1 MQLPKKPTDDKYE
14 YFPHRNVREEQ
25 IRIIEPLYE
34 FLRSDSRGLILS
46 ADPGIGKEA
55 CMTSQCLK
63 AMADG
68 LYDRAFFVVP
78 TGSGKINTMKEL
90 EAVKHDLKVLD
101 IKSKDIL
108 CQWIKDSEDERISP
122 MKGEKCGFDL
132 CKSFRQDCPYNDGN
146 CPYYLQKKEV
156 PDSDIIVC
164 DYNYIFSPFVRK
176 AYGIDDLLEKSE
188 RTLLFVNECHKLPAR
203 METIYSKSI
212 SSATIG
218 RAINELDEYGFA
230 DEKILV
236 TRMQDGLGDMLAY
249 RKAEMEANIKEYGL
263 DISTK
268 KVSSEMFAD
277 ICNNSGSVLKAGNSI
292 KKDKFEGKKGIISY
306 AEYVGN
312 FMERFNS
319 TKKYSKNY
327 IYFIKLKNDLETGYL
342 GWTPLYIGGL
352 ARAALEKFDKFVL
365 YSGTCFP
372 DKFKY
377 TVGLQDK
384 NLKIETPEKIESPFL
399 KNRKDIVLTNS
410 VFKARNRKDKK
421 FLKRVKTE
429 IKLLAGSLPK
439 PAAIVC
445 TTGWFRC
452 LDLKL
457 PILTEPETPEE
468 VDEWL
473 TEKAADAE
481 FIYFSPYGRVAQ
493 SVDMSFLK
501 SVFFIG
507 YPQKSYDDIS
517 IERAGRLEKDLKG
530 KHGSPKYV
538 ANYMQFVLPT
548 YESVIQ
554 SAMRGL
560 RTENDKLTVLF
571 LDKRYE
577 RYKGLLN
584 SKNMSICS
592 KTADAIRLIIEG

>member
-1 MQLPKKPTDDKYE
+1 MPKKPSDDKYR
-14 YFPHRNVREEQ
+14 YFPHKKIRKEQ
-25 IRIIEPLYE
+25 IKIIDELYK
-34 FLRSDSRGLILS
+34 FLRSDSKGLIIA
-46 ADPGIGKEA
+46 ADPGTGKEP

-68 LYDRAFFVVP
+68 LYDMAFFVIP
-78 TGSGKINTMKEL
+78 TGSGKINIMKEL
-90 EAVKHDLKVLD
+90 DAVKHDMKVLE
-101 IKSKDIL
+101 ISSKDIL
-108 CQWIKDSEDERISP
+108 CEWIKDSDDERISP

-146 CPYYLQKKEV
+146 CPYYLQKKDV

-176 AYGIDDLLEKSE
+176 AYGIDDMLEKSR

-203 METIYSKSI
+203 LESIYSKSI
-212 SSATIG
+212 SSTTIG
-218 RAINELDEYGFA
+218 RAIKELDEHGFA

-236 TRMQDGLGDMLAY
+236 NRLQDGLNDTLADC
-249 RKAEMEANIKEYGL
+249 KAEMEASIKEYGL
-263 DISTK
+263 DIATK
-268 KVSSEMFAD
+268 KVSSVIFD
-277 ICNNSGSVLKAGNSI
+277 GVCDGSGSVLRAGEII
-292 KKDKFEGKKGIISY
+292 KKKKFKNKKGIISY

-312 FMERFNS
+312 FMERHNS
-319 TKKYSKNY
+319 TKNYSKKNVY
-327 IYFIKLKNDLETGYL
+327 YIKLKNDLETSYL
-342 GWTPLYIGGL
+342 GWTPLYTGGL
-352 ARAALEKFDKFVL
+352 ARAAFEKFDQCVL

-377 TVGLQDK
+377 AVGLQDK
-384 NLKIETPEKIESPFL
+384 NIKIETPGKIDTPFL

-410 VFKARNRKDKK
+410 VFKARNRKDEK
-421 FLKRVKTE
+421 FLKRVKKE
-429 IKLLAGSLPK
+429 IKQLARLLPK

-452 LDLKL
+452 LDLNL
-457 PILTEPETPEE
+457 PILKEPETPEE
-468 VDEWL
+468 VNEWL
-473 TEKAADAE
+473 NEKAAGAE

-501 SVFFIG
+501 SVFFVG

-517 IERAGRLEKDLKG
+517 VERAGMLAKDLKG

-548 YESVIQ
+548 YEAVIQ

-560 RTENDKLTVLF
+560 RTEKDKLTVLF

-577 RYKGLLN
+577 RYRGLLN
-584 SKNMSICS
+584 SKNMSVCRN
-592 KTADAIRLIIEG
+592 TADAIRLIREG